1 MRREPTQC
9 FETLANEYAPN
20 RYSER
25 DLDRLYN
32 FSFVIIT
39 NDTA

>member
-1 MRREPTQC
+1 MRREPMQC
-9 FETLANEYAPN
+9 FETPPNEYAPN